1 MPPTDS
7 KALIELEITGNV
19 ELDIN
24 PAAIKEEAHIEVE
37 VDLKDVYNNAEVWHA
52 PPKKPIRNKRN
63 TADTDT
69 VAESTIPKSEPKQK
83 KPPMNSKSLRFWM
96 CLLWSLEL
104 LIILGGATCGII

>member
-7 KALIELEITGNV
+7 KAEIELEITGNV

-24 PAAIKEEAHIEVE
+24 PSAIDEEAHIEVE
-37 VDLKDVYNNAEVWHA
+37 VDLKDVYNNAEVWRA

-63 TADTDT
+63 TADTEAD
-69 VAESTIPKSEPKQK
+69 STEPKSEPKQK

-104 LIILGGATCGII
+104 LIILAGATCGII